1 LIAGTSVIRIYL
13 VGLLI
18 IAVEFETEA
27 AKAVSSFLSS
37 MTK

>member
-1 LIAGTSVIRIYL
+1 LRAGTTVVGIYL

-27 AKAVSSFLSS
+27 AKAVFISS